1 MRGSDQLATATA
13 DATAGAE
20 GNALLTST
28 NGALL
33 VGLLAVEGFTILGVR
48 QMITLHVFLGIA
60 LIGPVLLKIVTTT
73 YRFVRYYTGRPAYV
87 RRGAPPALLRLI
99 GPLVVLSSVLVL
111 GTGVGLLAFRPG
123 HAGLML
129 TAHKA
134 SFVVWFGLMT
144 VHVLGHAREAA
155 RLSWREL
162 RALHRRAAAPGSSPQ
177 SGGAGYARGSRIR
190 LLALVLALAVGV
202 GAAAVALPAAAP
214 WTNGRAQLGDH

>member
-1 MRGSDQLATATA
+1 MQRSDRLTTATATA
-13 DATAGAE
+13 AGTAGAE

-28 NGALL
+28 TGALL
-33 VGLLAVEGFTILGVR
+33 VGLLAVEGFTILGIE

-73 YRFVRYYTGRPAYV
+73 YRFVRYYTGHPAYV

-111 GTGVGLLAFRPG
+111 GTGAALLAFRPG

-134 SFVVWFGLMT
+134 SFVIWFGLMA

-162 RALHRRAAAPGSSPQ
+162 RAAHGRAVLSA
-177 SGGAGYARGSRIR
+177 GAGRTGRSRLR
-190 LLALVLALAVGV
+190 LVALVLALAVGV
-202 GAAAVALPAAAP
+202 GAAAVVLPTAAP
-214 WTNGRAQLGDH
+214 WTSGRAQLGDH